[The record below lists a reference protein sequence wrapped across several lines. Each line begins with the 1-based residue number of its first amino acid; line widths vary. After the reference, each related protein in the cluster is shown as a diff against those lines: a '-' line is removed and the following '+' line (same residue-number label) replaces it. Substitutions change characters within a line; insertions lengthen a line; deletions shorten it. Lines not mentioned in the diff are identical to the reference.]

1 VAMFDSL
8 VSILESVAMRALLT
22 EEAIGPTGS
31 HHAISAPFGTF
42 ATKDAPIAVG
52 VANDALFVRFAT
64 VLGHPEW
71 ADDPRFSDDARRG
84 RNRHALQAAIEES
97 LAGLTREEALSAL
110 GAAGIP
116 CGPVL
121 GVREMLDHPQVAAR
135 GLIREE
141 PDGFRSIANAFRL
154 RGCPEV
160 DRPAPGLGEHNDL
173 LGDLL
178 REPERTGAN
187 P

>member
-1 VAMFDSL
+1 MLDSL

-22 EEAIGPTGS
+22 EEAIEPTGS

-42 ATKDAPIAVG
+42 ATGDAPIAIG
-52 VANDALFVRFAT
+52 VANDPLFVRFAT

-71 ADDPRFSDDARRG
+71 ADDPRFADDARRG
-84 RNRHALQAAIEES
+84 RNRHALQAVIEER
-97 LAGLTREEALSAL
+97 LAELTREEALTLL
-110 GAAGIP
+110 GGAGVP

-121 GVREMLDHPQVAAR
+121 GVREMFDHPQVAAR

-141 PDGFRSIANAFRL
+141 PDGFRSLANAFRL
-154 RGCPEV
+154 RGCPDV
-160 DRPAPGLGEHNDL
+160 DRPAPALGEHNHLID
-173 LGDLL
+173 DLL
-178 REPERTGAN
+178 REPERTGAR